1 MPIRVHLT
9 RCTDYA
15 GVAQALPRLLDGV
28 GGMGAFVKAGQSVL
42 IKPNLLTDVRPEE
55 AVTTH
60 PEVVRALIRLVKAE
74 GAIPWV
80 ADSPTN
86 VANLQKVWDRTGMQ
100 AVCLE
105 EGVPL
110 VNLEKAGSERF
121 DVRGIRFTLAK
132 PVLEADAIITVP
144 KVKTH
149 VLTGLTGAVKNM
161 YGAVPGMQK
170 TSLHKLYPRVDDF
183 SRMLVAAYGRVKPVL
198 AVADGVVGMEG
209 NGPSA
214 GTPVKLGFLAAS
226 ADPVALDAV
235 LCRALGLDVL
245 KVLHLQMAHR
255 AGFGEVEGSRIAVEG
270 DGTAALEPRLHR
282 LPSTVPTHLIPR
294 WAVRF
299 VNPLIWHRPSFTDRC
314 VLCGQ
319 CVKACPAGAL
329 RMEPG
334 SRPTLSPAEC
344 IECCCC
350 HEVCPPH
357 AIEMVPSPVIRLIRR
372 LRGKR

>member
-1 MPIRVHLT
+1 MSTRVHLVH
-9 RCTDYA
+9 CPDYA
-15 GVAQALPRLLDGV
+15 GAAEALARLLDGL
-28 GGMGAFVKAGQSVL
+28 GGMGAFVREGESVL
-42 IKPNLLTDVRPEE
+42 IKPNLLTDARPEE

-60 PEVVRALIRLVKAE
+60 PEIVRALIRQVRAA
-74 GAIPWV
+74 GAHPWV

-121 DVRGIRFTLAK
+121 EIDGIQFTLAR

-149 VLTGLTGAVKNM
+149 ILTGLTGAVKNM
-161 YGAVPGMQK
+161 FGTVPGFQK
-170 TSLHKLYPRVDDF
+170 TNLHRLYPRMDDF
-183 SRMLVAAYGRVKPVL
+183 ARMLVAVYGKVRPAL
-198 AVADGVVGMEG
+198 AVADGVVAMEG

-214 GTPVKLGFLAAS
+214 GSPVALGFLAAS

-235 LCRALGLDVL
+235 LCRALGLDAR
-245 KVLHLQMAHR
+245 KVWHLQTAHR
-255 AGFGEVEGSRIAVEG
+255 ARLGEIDEAGIVVEG
-270 DGTAALEPRLHR
+270 DGIGVLERRSHR
-282 LPSTVPTHLIPR
+282 LPDTIPTHWIPR
-294 WAVRF
+294 WAARLLK
-299 VNPLIWHRPSFTDRC
+299 PLIWHRPSFSDRC

-329 RMEPG
+329 TIRPRQRPVL
-334 SRPTLSPAEC
+334 SREKC

-350 HEVCPPH
+350 HEVCPAR
-357 AIEMVPSPVIRLIRR
+357 AIEMVPSALF
-372 LRGKR
+372 RGIQRMGPKR